1 MRAVTIGILALL
13 CGGCAAGQFDLVP
26 RDPEAPWVAGPR
38 QVRVESST
46 ATVKTAY
53 DGIWLDHLAF
63 MVEVVNQT
71 DSVLVVDPQRF
82 ALTLATSAPEEPY
95 ELAAADPTSIRAVR
109 YREEWI
115 CPFIGPCRWMS
126 WPVGPDEAIL
136 GRLLR
141 RTELAPGR
149 SVRGEVWVPAWSLR
163 EAIRLTP
170 TRVASAAPGADCQ
183 VTLHTPRELGGQEV
197 EFAVASR

>member
-26 RDPEAPWVAGPR
+26 RDPEAPWLAGPR
-38 QVRVESST
+38 RVRVESSNT
-46 ATVKTAY
+46 TINASY

-82 ALTLATSAPEEPY
+82 ALTLAMAGPEEPY
-95 ELAAADPTSIRAVR
+95 ELPAADPASIQAVR
-109 YREEWI
+109 YRAAYI
-115 CPFIGPCRWMS
+115 CPFIGPCRWMDL
-126 WPVGPDEAIL
+126 PAGPDEAIL

-141 RTELAPGR
+141 RTEVEPGG
-149 SVRGEVWVPAWSLR
+149 SVHGEVWVPAWALR

-170 TRVASAAPGADCQ
+170 TRVASAAGADCQ

-197 EFAVASR
+197 EFAVATR